1 MGYEW
6 FALAAAFLWAIGSI
20 LSVIPAR
27 HLGSF
32 SYSRWRMG
40 CTSVMLISM
49 ALFTGGWQTVSLHQI
64 PPMAFSGLIGIFI
77 GDTALFACF
86 NRMGPRQAGL
96 LFSCHAVFSAVLGYF
111 LFSESMTTSELLG
124 AVLVFVGVVTAIFF
138 RSKRTNTHQLEII
151 HGSVWI
157 GIGLGLTAALCQALG
172 GIIAKPVMQTDIDP
186 VSASAIRMIT
196 AFCAHT
202 LLLATGIKVSRPASR
217 ITMKVFLITAING
230 FIAMALG
237 MTLILYAL
245 RTGNV
250 GMVAL
255 LSSTTPI
262 MLLPIMWIYTGQCP
276 NRHAWSGAV
285 LAVIGTG
292 ILVYK

>member
-6 FALAAAFLWAIGSI
+6 LALAAALLWAVSSMV
-20 LSVIPAR
+20 SVIPAR

-40 CTSVMLISM
+40 CTSVILI
-49 ALFTGGWQTVSLHQI
+49 AAILYTGGWQTVQINQI
-64 PPMAFSGLIGIFI
+64 PPMMLSGLIGIFI

-96 LFSCHAVFSAVLGYF
+96 LFSCHAVFSAILGFF
-111 LFSESMTTSELLG
+111 LFSETMSSLELLG
-124 AVLVFVGVVTAIFF
+124 STLVFIGVITAILF
-138 RSKRTNTHQLEII
+138 RGKAKETHQLEMV
-151 HGSVWI
+151 HGKVWL
-157 GIGLGLTAALCQALG
+157 GIALGLTAALCQALG
-172 GIIAKPVMQTDIDP
+172 GIIAKPVMQTNIDP
-186 VSASAIRMIT
+186 ISASAIRMMT
-196 AFCAHT
+196 AFVAHQ
-202 LLLATGIKVSRPASR
+202 LLFMSGFKASQPILK
-217 ITMKVFLITAING
+217 ITKNIFLITALNG
-230 FIAMALG
+230 FMAMALG

-262 MLLPIMWIYTGQCP
+262 MLLPLMWMYTKQRP
-276 NRHAWSGAV
+276 NVYAWFGAF
-285 LAVIGTG
+285 LAVFGTG
-292 ILVYK
+292 ILVYR

>member
-6 FALAAAFLWAIGSI
+6 LALAAALLWAFGSI
-20 LSVIPAR
+20 ISVVPAR

-32 SYSRWRMG
+32 AYSRWRMG
-40 CTSVMLISM
+40 CTSVILICV
-49 ALFTGGWQTVSLHQI
+49 ALYTGGWQSVEMDQI
-64 PPMAFSGLIGIFI
+64 PPMMLSGLIGIFI

-96 LFSCHAVFSAVLGYF
+96 LFSCHAVFSSILGYF
-111 LFSESMTTSELLG
+111 LFSETMTPLELMG
-124 AVLVFVGVVTAIFF
+124 ATMVFFGVVTAIFF
-138 RSKRTNTHQLEII
+138 RRKGQTTHQLEIV
-151 HGSVWI
+151 HGRVWI
-157 GIGLGLTAALCQALG
+157 GLTLGLVAALCQALG
-172 GIIAKPVMQTDIDP
+172 GIIAKPVMQTSIDP
-186 VSASAIRMIT
+186 ISASAIRMIT
-196 AFCAHT
+196 AFIAHGA
-202 LLLATGIKVSRPASR
+202 LLIMGFRISRPTLK
-217 ITMKVFLITAING
+217 ITMPIFLITAANG

-262 MLLPIMWIYTGQCP
+262 MLLPIMWIYTKQRP
-276 NRHAWSGAV
+276 NRYAWLGAF

-292 ILVYK
+292 VLVYK